1 MTHRLKIL
9 KRVVVKV
16 GTSILTDS
24 SGQFSKEHAEK
35 LCAQVLEA
43 LKMGREIVL
52 VSSGA
57 IASGM
62 DVLGMKTRPKELPKL
77 QACAAVGQGKLMR
90 VYEEFFAK
98 KGFHAAQVLLTRDGV
113 EDRERYLNARNTLQ
127 TLLKMK
133 ILPIV
138 NENDTVAT
146 EEIRFGDNDTLS
158 ALVGSLVEA
167 DLLLILSDV
176 EGFYRKDK
184 TLVRKVE
191 TVREIHHELR
201 KHLFQN
207 KREKTIGGM
216 ETKLEAARF
225 LMQAGISM
233 VVANG
238 SDEHILAK
246 ILRGED
252 VGTWFSGGRTRR
264 TQKKN
269 WLAFSKTA
277 GDIHV
282 DAGAR
287 KALAEGGKSLL
298 PSGIV
303 KISGTFGVG
312 AVVRVLDTD
321 GALIARGLTNYS
333 FEELGKI
340 KGLKTQEISKILG
353 YKYYDEV
360 IHRDNLVIV

>member
-1 MTHRLKIL
+1 VTHKQKIL
-9 KRVVVKV
+9 RRVVVKV
-16 GTSILTDS
+16 GTSILTDR
-24 SGQFSKEHAEK
+24 SGQFSKERAEK
-35 LCAQVLEA
+35 LCVQILEA

-62 DVLGMKTRPKELPKL
+62 DVLGLKTRPKELPKL

-98 KGFHAAQVLLTRDGV
+98 RGFHTAQVLLTRDGV

-127 TLLKMK
+127 TLLRMK

-176 EGFYRKDK
+176 EGFYRRDK
-184 TLVRKVE
+184 TLVKKVE
-191 TVREIHHELR
+191 TVHQIHQDLR

-207 KREKTIGGM
+207 KREKTTGGM

-225 LMQAGISM
+225 LMQAGIPM

-238 SDEHILAK
+238 SDEHVLAK
-246 ILRGED
+246 ILEGKD
-252 VGTWFSGGRTRR
+252 VGTWFSGVPERR
-264 TQKKN
+264 AQKKN
-269 WLAFSKTA
+269 WLAFSKTS

-303 KISGTFGVG
+303 RISGEFGIG
-312 AVVRVLDTD
+312 AIVRVLDAD
-321 GALIARGLTNYS
+321 GVLIARGLTNYS
-333 FEELGKI
+333 FEELDKI
-340 KGLKTQEISKILG
+340 KGLKTQEIHKALG